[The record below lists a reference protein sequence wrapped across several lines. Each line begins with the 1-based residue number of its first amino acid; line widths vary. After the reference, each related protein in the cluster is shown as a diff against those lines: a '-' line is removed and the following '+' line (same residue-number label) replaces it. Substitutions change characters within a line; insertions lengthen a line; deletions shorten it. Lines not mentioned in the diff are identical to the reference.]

1 MILAELYSLE
11 ESSGYSLEGSF
22 TPDLVFSKY
31 WLMRELGQIRP
42 QISVAYVLGAWYCN
56 LALYL
61 RRYQH
66 PEVKKIINVETN
78 SEFLQTGRQILQAAG
93 ADNIEYMMADAND
106 LDYRQLD
113 NNGVVIN
120 TSLTDMAGEA
130 WFKNI
135 PSGTLVVLQA
145 RDHDPGRQFDS
156 PKDIQTAFPLS
167 KVLYSGSMSLQDPE
181 TKYQRFMTIG
191 IR

>member
-1 MILAELYSLE
+1 MILSELYNLE

-31 WLMRELGQIRP
+31 WLMRELDQIQP
-42 QISVAYVLGAWYCN
+42 EISVAYVLGAWYCN

-66 PEVKKIINVETN
+66 PQVDRIINVETN
-78 SEFLQTGRQILQAAG
+78 PEYLRTGREILRAVG
-93 ADNIEYMMADAND
+93 ADGIEYMLTDAND

-113 NNGVVIN
+113 SNSVVIN

-130 WFKNI
+130 WFDNI
-135 PSGTLVVLQA
+135 PQGTLVVLQA
-145 RDHDPGRQFDS
+145 RDHDPGLQFRS
-156 PKDIQTAFPLS
+156 PEDIQSAFPLS
-167 KVLYSGSMSLQDPE
+167 QVLYLGRLGLQDPE
-181 TKYQRFMTIG
+181 TEYSRFMTIG
-191 IR
+191 RR

>member
-1 MILAELYSLE
+1 MIVQELFNLE
-11 ESSGYSLEGSF
+11 ESSGYSLKGSF
-22 TPDLVFSKY
+22 TPDLIFSKY

-42 QISVAYVLGAWYCN
+42 RISVAYVLGAWYCN

-93 ADNIEYMMADAND
+93 ADNIEYMIADAND
-106 LDYRQLD
+106 LDYRQL
-113 NNGVVIN
+113 NSQGVVIN
-120 TSLTDMAGEA
+120 TSLTDMSGED

-145 RDHDPGRQFDS
+145 RDHDPGQQFDS